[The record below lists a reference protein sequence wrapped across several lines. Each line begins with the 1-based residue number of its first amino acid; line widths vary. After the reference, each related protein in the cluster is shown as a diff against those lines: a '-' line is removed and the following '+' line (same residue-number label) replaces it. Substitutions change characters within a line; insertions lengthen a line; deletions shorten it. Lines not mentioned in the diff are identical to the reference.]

1 MPTYLIRHGET
12 ALNASRILQPA
23 DTPLNADGLA
33 QARALAK
40 RLRDHPIDAI
50 ITSDLC
56 RAVQTA
62 EAILAERPAL
72 KPATLALQHT
82 SLLQER
88 NLGALRGKP
97 YAALGVDLLDFKEA
111 PPGGESLAQF
121 HARVSQAFAYI
132 VQAQQALSD
141 RHDAVLVVVSH
152 GLVIHRIIEAHLEL
166 AADQLPPRRIA
177 NTSITIFESAPP
189 HSLKLLNCDNHL
201 LQERPAERSAVSG
214 PAFGG

>member
-1 MPTYLIRHGET
+1 MPIYLIRHGET

-23 DTPLNADGLA
+23 DTPLNAEGLA

-62 EAILAERPAL
+62 EAILAERVLSNPA
-72 KPATLALQHT
+72 PLALQHS

-121 HARVSQAFAYI
+121 EARVAQAFAYM
-132 VQAQQALSD
+132 VNAQHALSD
-141 RHDAVLVVVSH
+141 QHDAVLVVVSH
-152 GLVIHRIIEAHLEL
+152 GLVIHRIIETHLQL
-166 AADQLPPRRIA
+166 AADQLPPKRIA

-189 HSLKLLNCDNHL
+189 HFLKLLNCDNHL
-201 LQERPAERSAVSG
+201 LQERSAVSAA
-214 PAFGG
+214 AFGG

>member
-1 MPTYLIRHGET
+1 MPIYLVRHGET

-23 DTPLNADGLA
+23 DTPLNADGLG

-40 RLRDHPIDAI
+40 RLSDHPIDAI

-62 EAILAERPAL
+62 EAILAERFLPNPA
-72 KPATLALQHT
+72 PLALQHT
-82 SLLQER
+82 RLLQER

-121 HARVSQAFAYI
+121 EARVAQAFASI
-132 VQAQQALSD
+132 VNTQHALSD
-141 RHDAVLVVVSH
+141 QHDAVLIVVSH
-152 GLVIHRIIEAHLEL
+152 GLVIHRIIEAHLQL
-166 AADQLPPRRIA
+166 AADQLPPKRIA

-201 LQERPAERSAVSG
+201 LQERSAVSSA
-214 PAFGG
+214 AFGG

>member
-1 MPTYLIRHGET
+1 MPIYLVRHGET

-62 EAILAERPAL
+62 EAILFERPAL
-72 KPATLALQHT
+72 KPAPLALQYN

-111 PPGGESLAQF
+111 PLGGESLAQF
-121 HARVSQAFAYI
+121 EARVAQAFAYI
-132 VQAQQALSD
+132 VNAQHALSD
-141 RHDAVLVVVSH
+141 QHDAVLVVVSH
-152 GLVIHRIIEAHLEL
+152 GLVIHRIIDGHLHL
-166 AADQLPPRRIA
+166 ADDQQPPERIA

-201 LQERPAERSAVSG
+201 LQEGSAVSG
-214 PAFGG
+214 AAFGG

>member
-1 MPTYLIRHGET
+1 MPIYLVRHGET

-23 DTPLNADGLA
+23 DTPLNADGLG

-40 RLRDHPIDAI
+40 RLSDHPIDAI

-62 EAILAERPAL
+62 EAILAERFLPNPA
-72 KPATLALQHT
+72 PLALQHT
-82 SLLQER
+82 RLLQER

-121 HARVSQAFAYI
+121 EARVAQAFASI
-132 VQAQQALSD
+132 VNTQHALSD
-141 RHDAVLVVVSH
+141 QHDAVLIVVSH
-152 GLVIHRIIEAHLEL
+152 GLVIHRIIEAHLQL
-166 AADQLPPRRIA
+166 AADQLPPERIA

-201 LQERPAERSAVSG
+201 LQERSAVSSA
-214 PAFGG
+214 AFGG